1 MKASDLFLRCLETE
15 GVTHIFGVPGEENAD
30 LMMSLLDSP
39 IEFIVCHHEQ
49 GAAFMADVYG
59 RLTGKPGV
67 CLGTL
72 GPGATNLVTG
82 VANAHF
88 DRSPLVAITGQ
99 GATTRLHK
107 ESHQNMDVVE
117 MFRPVTKWAST
128 VRQPG
133 AIPEVVR
140 KAFRLAQL
148 EKPGATHV
156 ELPEDIAKESTE
168 ERPIDIEGRKLRR
181 PAPDHK
187 AIARAVE
194 LLRNAKRPLV
204 LAGNG
209 CVRRRASKQLQRLV
223 DQTGIY
229 VTHTFMGKG
238 VISDRDD
245 RSLLVAGLGS
255 KDHINAAFANADLVV
270 TIGYD
275 MIEWHPD
282 RWNPDEN
289 QRIIHIDFEPAEVD
303 NHYRVD
309 VEIVSDV
316 AAALWEI
323 NEQLGDSV
331 SYECEKYAHIRK
343 HLLHELA
350 TEGDGFEEIDAEDPA
365 FAEAR
370 AAAVSDGFPM
380 TPQRI
385 LRDLRGFMDDEDI
398 LISDVGAHKMWVA
411 RHYPA
416 FAPATVLISNGFCSM
431 GIALPGAMAAKMV
444 FPERKAVGLCGDGGF
459 LMNVQELAT
468 AVQYEIPSITLVWED
483 HAYGL
488 IAWKQETHFGKTS
501 HTDFV
506 NPDLVKL
513 AESFGAFAI
522 RVESTEG
529 FRDAL
534 DAAARETTRPSVVVV
549 PVDYRENMKL
559 TRRLGQLVAH

>member
-30 LMMSLLDSP
+30 LMMSLLDSE
-39 IEFIVCHHEQ
+39 IQFVVCRHEQ

-59 RLTGKPGV
+59 RLTGTPGV

-99 GATTRLHK
+99 AATTRLHK

-117 MFRPVTKWAST
+117 MFTPVTKWSTT
-128 VRQPG
+128 VRRAE

-140 KAFRLAQL
+140 KAFRLARL

-156 ELPEDIAKESTE
+156 ELPEDVAKEPSN
-168 ERPIDIEGRKLRR
+168 ERPIDLEGRKFRR

-187 AIARAVE
+187 AVARAVA
-194 LLRNAKRPLV
+194 LLREARSPLI

-223 DQTGIY
+223 DQTGVH

-238 VISDRDD
+238 VISDRDPH
-245 RSLLVAGLGS
+245 SLFVCGLGS
-255 KDHINAAFANADLVV
+255 QDHINQAFAQADLVV

-275 MIEWHPD
+275 MIEWPPD
-282 RWNPDEN
+282 RWNPRED
-289 QRIIHIDFEPAEVD
+289 QRIVHIDFEPAEVD
-303 NHYRVD
+303 NHYRVE
-309 VEIVSDV
+309 VEVVCDV

-323 NEQLGDSV
+323 NEQLGSSV
-331 SYECEKYAHIRK
+331 RYECPQFEQVRRR
-343 HLLHELA
+343 LLQELA
-350 TEGDGFEEIDAEDPA
+350 FEGRGFEDLDAESAD
-365 FAEAR
+365 FREAR
-370 AAAVSDGFPM
+370 AAATSDAVPM

-385 LRDLRGFMDDEDI
+385 LRDLRAFMDDTDI

-416 FAPATVLISNGFCSM
+416 YTAGSVLISNGFCSM
-431 GIALPGAMAAKMV
+431 GIALPGALAAKMV
-444 FPERKAVGLCGDGGF
+444 HPDRKAVALCGDGGF

-483 HAYGL
+483 HGYGL
-488 IAWKQETHFGKTS
+488 IAWKQEMEFGKTS
-501 HTDFV
+501 HTAIQ

-513 AESFGAFAI
+513 AESFGAFAT
-522 RVESTEG
+522 RVEAADG
-529 FRDAL
+529 LRLAL
-534 DAAARETTRPSVVVV
+534 DAAARETSRPSVVVV

-559 TRRLGQLVAH
+559 TRRLGKLVAH